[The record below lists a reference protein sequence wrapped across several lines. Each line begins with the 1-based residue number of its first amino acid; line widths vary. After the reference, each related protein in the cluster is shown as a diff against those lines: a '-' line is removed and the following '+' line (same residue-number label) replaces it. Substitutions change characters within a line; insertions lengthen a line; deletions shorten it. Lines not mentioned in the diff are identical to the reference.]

1 MASHIVLDSGVL
13 LATVLVEPFSN
24 AARTLIGEL
33 IKSGL
38 EISVPTLFLY
48 EIVAVLRKNTNR
60 GLLTATDAV
69 KYRDVLLAQPVQPII
84 DHGLLRRAHELAESL
99 NRPSAYDAQY
109 LALAERLNCDFW
121 TADEKLFN
129 AVSGHLGWVKWLG
142 NFPAEQVT
150 ENEL

>member
-1 MASHIVLDSGVL
+1 MASYIVLDSGVL

-48 EIVAVLRKNTNR
+48 EIVAVLRKNSNR

-84 DHGLLRRAHELAESL
+84 DQGLLRRAHELAESL

-129 AVSGHLGWVKWLG
+129 AVRGQLGWVKW
-142 NFPAEQVT
+142 
-150 ENEL
+150 